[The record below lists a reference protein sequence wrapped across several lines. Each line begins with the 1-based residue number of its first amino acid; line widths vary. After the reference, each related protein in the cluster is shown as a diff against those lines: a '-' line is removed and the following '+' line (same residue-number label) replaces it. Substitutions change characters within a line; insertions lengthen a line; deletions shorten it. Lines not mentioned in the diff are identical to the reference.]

1 MSKPCTLQIFVSIE
15 EICTNEILILHQ
27 NKFCTKIR
35 NYDFNLVVIIKIS
48 TKWDYGY
55 TINPVPTMTI
65 FKFPRKATL
74 EWPPPAPKP
83 RELGWRLFITSS
95 SWIWALRYLW
105 RCVGRE
111 NGGVGWPQGHTN
123 DCYSLFFSFSFF
135 LLDIFF
141 IYISNFKCYPKS
153 SLYLP
158 LPTLFR
164 FLALAFPCTGAYK
177 VCNTKGPLF
186 PMMAD

>member
-1 MSKPCTLQIFVSIE
+1 
-15 EICTNEILILHQ
+15 
-27 NKFCTKIR
+27 
-35 NYDFNLVVIIKIS
+35 
-48 TKWDYGY
+48 
-55 TINPVPTMTI
+55 MT
-65 FKFPRKATL
+65 
-74 EWPPPAPKP
+74 
-83 RELGWRLFITSS
+83 TSS
-95 SWIWALRYLW
+95 PKAQLTGMTTFHNFFKPNMGIEISLKGMGK
-105 RCVGRE
+105 CRE

-153 SLYLP
+153 PLYLP